1 MTVWLHVI
9 GVGEGGAVGLTP
21 AALSLINDASVV
33 FGGTRHLDLLRPV
46 LGHKECIPW
55 PSPFAAGLDRLEIF
69 RGRTTVVL
77 ASGDPIWFGV
87 GNSLLRRVSLDEVA
101 FVPSPSSFSLAAAR
115 MGWALQETACI
126 SLHGRPVSAL
136 ALHLAPGAQLLC
148 LTSDAKTVA
157 DAADVLNAHGF
168 GGSEVTVLGHLG
180 GARESLQPADAPSLP
195 DLNVMAIS
203 CVADAGHQPLS
214 RVPGLPDEAFE
225 HDGKMTKRDV
235 RAMVLSRL
243 APQPG
248 QHLWDIG
255 AGCGSVAVE
264 WLRSGDRM
272 RATGL
277 EPHDARRAMAA
288 RNALHLGVPMLDLR
302 PDLAPAGLIGLD
314 APDAIFIGGGV
325 SDRTVVD
332 AAWTALPRGGRLV
345 ANAVTV
351 EGQTVLT
358 AAWQDLGGD
367 LSRIMLER
375 AGPVGQMNGWR
386 TAMPVMQW
394 SVVRP

>member
-1 MTVWLHVI
+1 MNVWLHVI
-9 GVGEGGAVGLTP
+9 GVGQDGADGLAP
-21 AALSLINDASVV
+21 AALSLIRDASVV
-33 FGGTRHLDLLRPV
+33 FGGARHLDLLRPV
-46 LGHKECIPW
+46 LGDKECVPW
-55 PSPFAAGLDRLEIF
+55 PSPFAAGLDRLETF
-69 RGRTTVVL
+69 RGRATVVL
-77 ASGDPIWFGV
+77 ASGDPLWFGV
-87 GNSLLRRVSLDEVA
+87 GNSLLRRVASAEVV
-101 FVPSPSSFSLAAAR
+101 FLPSPSSFSLAAAR
-115 MGWALQETACI
+115 LGWALQDTACI

-148 LTSDAKTVA
+148 LTSGATTVPDAV
-157 DAADVLNAHGF
+157 DVLNAHGF

-180 GARESLQPADAPSLP
+180 GVEESVQSADAPSLP
-195 DLNVMAIS
+195 DLNVMAIH
-203 CVADAGHQPLS
+203 CLADAGHQPLS
-214 RVPGLPDEAFE
+214 RVPGLPDDAFE

-288 RNALHLGVPMLDLR
+288 RNALHLGVPAFDLR
-302 PDLAPAGLIGLD
+302 PDMAPAGLAGLD

-325 SDRTVVD
+325 SDRAVVD
-332 AAWTALPRGGRLV
+332 AGWSALPPGGRLV

-386 TAMPVMQW
+386 AAMPVMQW
-394 SVVRP
+394 AVVRP

>member
-9 GVGEGGAVGLTP
+9 GVGEDGADGLAP
-21 AALSLINDASVV
+21 AALSLIRDADNV
-33 FGGTRHLDLLRPV
+33 FGGDRHLDLLRPLLDGKKV
-46 LGHKECIPW
+46 TAW
-55 PSPFAAGLDRLEIF
+55 PSPFAAGLDLLETC
-69 RGRTTVVL
+69 RGRATVVL
-77 ASGDPIWFGV
+77 ASGDPLWFGV
-87 GNSLLRRVSLDEVA
+87 GSSLLRRVSADEMA
-101 FVPSPSSFSLAAAR
+101 LVPAPSSFSLAAAR
-115 MGWALQETACI
+115 MGWALQDTTCI
-126 SLHGRPVSAL
+126 SLHGRPVAAL

-148 LTSDAKTVA
+148 LTSDATTVA
-157 DAADVLNAHGF
+157 SAVDVLKAHGF
-168 GGSEVTVLGHLG
+168 GDSEVVVLGHLG
-180 GARESLQPADAPSLP
+180 GPAESRQAADAPSLP
-195 DLNVMAIS
+195 DLNILAIR
-203 CVADAGHQPLS
+203 CVAQPGRQPLS

-225 HDGKMTKRDV
+225 HDGKMTKREV

-288 RNALHLGVPMLDLR
+288 RNALHLGVPGLDLR
-302 PDLAPAGLIGLD
+302 PDTAPDGLAELG

-325 SDRTVVD
+325 SDRAVVD
-332 AAWTALPRGGRLV
+332 AAWAALPVGGRLV

-351 EGQTVLT
+351 EGQMVLT

-386 TAMPVMQW
+386 ASMPVMQW